1 MKVQISIDEEL
12 LRRADKFSEEN
23 FLSRSGL
30 ISLSLK
36 QYLDSNQIKGALLD
50 LSRAM
55 RKIADSG
62 SIDEEARGQLEDFE
76 RLAQCL
82 VLDK

>member
-1 MKVQISIDEEL
+1 MRNCLGVLI
-12 LRRADKFSEEN
+12 N
-23 FLSRSGL
+23 FLKKIFFSRSGL

>member
-12 LRRADKFSEEN
+12 LRRADKFLKKI
-23 FLSRSGL
+23 FFRVIGL

-62 SIDEEARGQLEDFE
+62 SIDEEARGRLEF
-76 RLAQCL
+76 
-82 VLDK
+82 